1 MTRLAIGLLI
11 STCASAELGRIIDG
25 KVIDSRIGDT
35 VIITD
40 HSEMICPSA
49 SIYKIGAEV
58 RVFISV
64 DRYTGERVC
73 KGVLS

>member
-1 MTRLAIGLLI
+1 MIRLAIGLLI
-11 STCASAELGRIIDG
+11 STCASADLGRIVEG
-25 KVIDSRIGDT
+25 TVMESRMGDT
-35 VIITD
+35 VVITD